1 MLISD
6 RILVEARRS
15 LKPIGMLV
23 GLALIAGFLFA
34 GIAKNLTFARP
45 WQDYREVRAQFNDVK
60 GIFPGGH
67 QVRIHGVKVGI
78 VSESKL
84 VDGRPV
90 LTLKIEDKWGPVY
103 KDAKLQIRPVTPL
116 QDLYVNVLD
125 RGSKSAG
132 EATKSDIIASQQT
145 VTPVDI
151 SRVLDTFNADTR
163 QRMAILLSELGK
175 GLDDGGVKLR
185 QSFAEIAP
193 FLHVAQDTTR
203 VLAERKAAVRRVV
216 HNFGV
221 LSASLAKRDQD
232 LNRFVVQ
239 GNSALGE
246 LARRDQPLAATL
258 TGIAELLPVMR
269 SAFASVQGLSGHLDP
284 AVRGL
289 RPVAARLNSG
299 LASLQKLGDDAVPA
313 LRALRPAVGDLRT
326 MARTLPA
333 TSQALSTAFQRFSPQ
348 APQLDRA
355 TALLPGCMNTLQLFF
370 QRTLSVFK
378 WEDVNGPYP
387 RGEMTIDTN
396 AGSDTNAPALNLYK
410 LPSCTDGK

>member
-23 GLALIAGFLFA
+23 GLAITAGFLFA

-45 WQDYREVRAQFNDVK
+45 WQDYREVRAQFTDVK

-90 LTLKIEDKWGPVY
+90 LTLKIEDKWGPLY
-103 KDAKLQIRPVTPL
+103 KDARLQIRPVTPL

-175 GLDDGGVKLR
+175 GLDDGGVKLK

-221 LSASLAKRDQD
+221 LSASLAERDQD

-239 GNSALGE
+239 GNSTLGE

-258 TGIAELLPVMR
+258 TGISELLPVMR
-269 SAFASVQGLSGHLDP
+269 SSFASVQGLSGHLDP
-284 AVRGL
+284 ALRGL
-289 RPVAARLNSG
+289 RPVAAKLNSG
-299 LASLQKLGDDAVPA
+299 LAGLQQLGEDAVPA

-355 TALLPGCMNTLQLFF
+355 TSLLPGCMDTLQLFF

-378 WEDVNGPYP
+378 WEDVNGAYP

-396 AGSDTNAPALNLYK
+396 AASDTNAPALNLYK